1 MRADSLVQLSV
12 KRRTEFQRKSKA
24 QSKQNRVKITAKSS
38 LRPGTFLKGV
48 VTRGEEVMWKEK
60 EKGAACFLNLLQR
73 RMNQRARWQIDR
85 NPFMRVCVWGGQD
98 ELTVVLFL
106 LICCVTQ
113 MGVYPCHKLSLWRRA
128 RREHAAN
135 YATMSSLHRSV
146 LGSLTSF
153 HTVCLWIMVHSA
165 RHCKW
170 LGAKHKYH
178 GLEQH
183 NQLLFLI

>member
-1 MRADSLVQLSV
+1 MLHRLS
-12 KRRTEFQRKSKA
+12 RKSKA
-24 QSKQNRVKITAKSS
+24 QSKQNRVEITERNPHSDPEHSS
-38 LRPGTFLKGV
+38 KALLPEGRRWCERKRKKLLRFLDL
-48 VTRGEEVMWKEK
+48 W
-60 EKGAACFLNLLQR
+60 QH
-73 RMNQRARWQIDR
+73 RMNQRWARWQVDK
-85 NPFMRVCVWGGQD
+85 NPFILVCARVCLGGRG

-106 LICCVTQ
+106 PICCVTQ
-113 MGVYPCHKLSLWRRA
+113 MGVYPSHELSLWRRA

-146 LGSLTSF
+146 LGSLTSL

-165 RHCKW
+165 CHCKW
-170 LGAKHKYH
+170 LGATHKYH